1 MDLYIERS
9 TARGTVTAPPSK
21 SMAHRHII
29 CAALAEGKSIIRN
42 VDLSQDIAATLDCI
56 RALGAKAEEK
66 DGTVTV
72 EGIGD
77 ILGNGDLCGNRA
89 AADGR
94 DAGDAD
100 SDAAVQDFR
109 CRESG
114 STMRF
119 FMAVAMLTGRPSR
132 FYGSPTLLNRPF
144 GVYEDICRAQ
154 NIVFEKREDHIFVE
168 GRLKPGEYR
177 LPGDVS
183 SQFITGLLFALPFL
197 DGDSKIELIP
207 PVESGSYIDLTV
219 SALRAAGVI
228 VERISSTTLVVRGGQ
243 SCAPVDITVEGDHS
257 NAAFLDA
264 FNAIGGSVEV
274 GGLSEDS
281 LQGDRVYKGFFKE
294 LKEGRPTID
303 ISDCPDLGPVLF
315 AVAAANNGGY
325 FTGTRRLKI
334 KESNR
339 GLVMCE
345 ELARFGIETDA
356 GENYIDIKGCGLRKP
371 EEAVC
376 GHNDH
381 RIVMSM
387 ALLLSLTGGKL
398 TGAEAVS
405 KSYPGFFEDIGSLG
419 IGISRCE

>member
-1 MDLYIERS
+1 MDLYIDRS
-9 TARGTVTAPPSK
+9 TARGPIIAPPSK

-29 CAALAEGKSIIRN
+29 CAALAKGKSTIGN

-56 RALGAKAEEK
+56 RALGARAEAK
-66 DGTVTV
+66 DGIVTV
-72 EGIGD
+72 EGIGHFPEGT
-77 ILGNGDLCGNRA
+77 L
-89 AADGR
+89 
-94 DAGDAD
+94 
-100 SDAAVQDFR
+100 DFR

-119 FMAVAMLTGRPSR
+119 FMAIAMLTGRPSR

-144 GVYEDICRAQ
+144 GVYADICRGQ
-154 NIVFEKREDHIFVE
+154 DISFEKREDHIFVE

-219 SALRAAGVI
+219 SALREAGVI
-228 VERISSTTLVVRGGQ
+228 VERISPTGLAIRGGQ
-243 SCAPVDITVEGDHS
+243 SCAPVDLTVEGDYS

-274 GGLSEDS
+274 GGLSDDS
-281 LQGDRVYKGFFKE
+281 LQGDRVYKGFFGE

-356 GENYIDIKGCGLRKP
+356 GENFIDIKGGGLRKP
-371 EEAVC
+371 EDTVY

-398 TGAEAVS
+398 FGAEAVS
-405 KSYPGFFEDIGSLG
+405 KSYPGFFEDIMSLG
-419 IGISRCE
+419 IAVRRL